1 MPLRGTSRFVPRGSV
16 TVAFENQ
23 RNPTGYGVVANLS
36 RGGACVWTDAGVEVG
51 QELSLSL
58 SFAYDTIPVPTE
70 GRVVWI
76 APLNGHAGRCCGVQ
90 WKSLPEDGRERLQ
103 EMIDASA

>member
-16 TVAFENQ
+16 TVAIESF

-36 RGGACVWTDAGVEVG
+36 RGGACVWTNAGVEVG
-51 QELSLSL
+51 QEVSLSL
-58 SFAYDTIPVPTE
+58 SFACDTLPVPTE
-70 GRVVWI
+70 GRVVWT
-76 APLNGHAGRCCGVQ
+76 APLRGHEGSCCGVQ
-90 WKSLPEDGRERLQ
+90 WNSEPSHDRERLH

>member
-16 TVAFENQ
+16 TVAIENR

-36 RGGACVWTDAGVEVG
+36 RGGACVWTNAGVVVG
-51 QELSLSL
+51 QEVSLSL
-58 SFAYDTIPVPTE
+58 SFACDTLPVPTE
-70 GRVVWI
+70 GRVVWT
-76 APLNGHAGRCCGVQ
+76 APLRGHDGHSCGVQ
-90 WKSLPEDGRERLQ
+90 WNSEPSQDRERLH